1 MDDRYDVV
9 VVGGAFSGASTAL
22 LLRRWVPDCRVLVVE
37 RLAEFDRKV
46 GEATV
51 EMSGMF
57 LQRVLRMYDHLSREQ
72 LPKHGLRY
80 WFPEGPD
87 AGLDEVSE
95 VGPYSISALPSFQ
108 LDRARLDE
116 AILARAVE
124 EGAELA
130 RPARVEKI
138 DLGWP
143 ESTLRLTD
151 EAGESREV
159 RCRWVVDASGRHNL
173 LSRKLGLFRKVE
185 EHPTAAV
192 WTRWR
197 GVKDYDAAELAGA
210 DPSRPRLEPLAAAR
224 RLATNHFCGYGF
236 WVWTIPLAGGETS
249 IGVVYDK
256 RHFDW
261 PTDGRPLERYVDFL
275 KSLPGLRELMDGA
288 EPDEADFR
296 AYGHLPYRSSSYM
309 GRGWG
314 LVGDAASF
322 IDPYYSP
329 GLDHA
334 SYSIYST
341 ARLIQ
346 QELGGS
352 LDDDSLDERI
362 AEHNG
367 RFERSYGRWL
377 SALYLDKYEILGDAE
392 LTAASFLVD
401 TAMYYLGVVGPA
413 TGNVEEFRHPIFG
426 VALRR
431 AKYAAD
437 AMDFFRG
444 RMVKLARFRRRV
456 GSYGRKNRNWRV
468 YPRRFQYGWPA
479 VGLLARGIR
488 IWLAAELEYLIHR
501 LGKGAVDVGS
511 PVDTVGRRT
520 DPGRS

>member
-1 MDDRYDVV
+1 MTDRYDVV

-22 LLRRWVPDCRVLVVE
+22 LLRRWVPGCRVLVVE
-37 RLAEFDRKV
+37 KLPAFDRKV

-57 LQRVLRMYDHLSREQ
+57 LQRVLRFYDHLSREQ

-95 VGPYSISALPSFQ
+95 VGPFSISALPSFQ
-108 LDRARLDE
+108 LDRSKLDE
-116 AILARAVE
+116 AILARADLEGVE
-124 EGAELA
+124 VA

-143 ESTLRLTD
+143 ESTVLVKD
-151 EAGESREV
+151 EAETTRSV

-173 LSRKLGLFRKVE
+173 LSRKLGLFRRVE

-197 GVKDYDAAELAGA
+197 RVRDYDDTALAGA
-210 DPSRPRLEPLAAAR
+210 DPSRPRLKPLAVAR

-236 WVWTIPLAGGETS
+236 WIWTIPLAGGETS

-256 RHFDW
+256 RYFDW

-275 KSLPGLRELMDGA
+275 ASQPGLRELIEGA

-322 IDPYYSP
+322 LDPYYSP

-334 SYSIYST
+334 SFSIYST

-346 QELGGS
+346 EELGRN
-352 LDDDSLDERI
+352 LDDETLDARI
-362 AEHNG
+362 TEHNL

-401 TAMYYLGVVGPA
+401 TASYYLGVVGPA
-413 TGNVEEFRHPIFG
+413 TGNVEEFRNPIFG
-426 VALRR
+426 LPLRR
-431 AKYAAD
+431 AKYAA
-437 AMDFFRG
+437 AGMDFFRR

-468 YPRRFQYGWPA
+468 YPRRFQQGWPA
-479 VGLLARGIR
+479 VGLLIRGMR
-488 IWLAAELEYLIHR
+488 IWFAAEAEFLVHR
-501 LGKGAVDVGS
+501 LRKGGVDVDS
-511 PVDTVGRRT
+511 PVSIVGRLT